1 MNVLFFKQKTAYEM
15 RMSDWSSDV
24 CSSDLNA
31 WFSPLVRECQ
41 RGASLTL
48 VHFGGTYATFDLFHG
63 GDRAARTTCSRA
75 ADIRRSART
84 SQARR
89 AKCHGAHGRCRGRTV
104 GSNFRRS
111 TVLGKA
117 AGRERGGQVVAN

>member
-75 ADIRRSART
+75 ADIRRRSEERRVGEECV
-84 SQARR
+84 SQ
-89 AKCHGAHGRCRGRTV
+89 CRY
-104 GSNFRRS
+104 RRS
-111 TVLGKA
+111 PHHYKKKHNRHRRNTSILYNS
-117 AGRERGGQVVAN
+117 EP

>member
-89 AKCHGAHGRCRGRTV
+89 ATCHGSHGRWRGSR
-104 GSNFRRS
+104 SEERREGKEGVS
-111 TVLGKA
+111 TGKY
-117 AGRERGGQVVAN
+117 REGPINKKKK